1 MSNQKIT
8 IEIPTGKKAEWVNGV
23 LTLVD
28 EQPEKSKDIT
38 ERIKTFDD
46 AYNELGEDH
55 PLVKEYCWQNDDT
68 SADLLAYLR
77 LRIICA
83 ALNEGWTP
91 QFTEDEER
99 WYPWFYIY
107 TKEELDKMSE
117 EERSR
122 VVGRSYSSSN
132 ASGGLVFASA
142 FSASSSSNS
151 DCGSRLA
158 VKSEELAVYC
168 GKQFIDIWADFLC

>member
-1 MSNQKIT
+1 MEKTIT
-8 IEIPTGKKAEWVNGV
+8 INIPDGKKAEWVNGV

-28 EQPEKSKDIT
+28 EQPEKPKDIT

-83 ALNEGWTP
+83 ALNEGWQP
-91 QFTEDEER
+91 KFTENEKR
-99 WYPWFYIY
+99 WYPWFYVY

-122 VVGRSYSSSN
+122 VVGRSSSHSD
-132 ASGGLVFASA
+132 ADGGLVFADASY
-142 FSASSSSNS
+142 ASSFSYSGS
-151 DCGSRLA
+151 GSRLA
-158 VKSEELAVYC
+158 FRGTISVENE
-168 GKQFIDIWADFLC
+168 

>member
-1 MSNQKIT
+1 MEKTIT
-8 IEIPTGKKAEWVNGV
+8 INIPDGKKAEWVNGV

-28 EQPEKSKDIT
+28 DKSKDVT
-38 ERIKTFDD
+38 ERIKTFED

-83 ALNEGWTP
+83 ALNEGWQP
-91 QFTEDEER
+91 KFTENEKR

-122 VVGRSYSSSN
+122 VVGRSSSYSN
-132 ASGGLVFASA
+132 ANGGLVYAIA
-142 FSASSSSNS
+142 NHASSNS
-151 DCGSRLA
+151 FSDRGSRLTF
-158 VKSEELAVYC
+158 KSEELAVYC
-168 GKQFIDIWADFLC
+168 GKQFIDIWTDFLC